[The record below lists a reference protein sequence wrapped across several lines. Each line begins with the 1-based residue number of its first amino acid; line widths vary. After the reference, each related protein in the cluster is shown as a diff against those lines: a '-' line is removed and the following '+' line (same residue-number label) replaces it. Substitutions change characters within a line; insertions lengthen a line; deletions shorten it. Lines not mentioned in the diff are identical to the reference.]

1 MNLHDL
7 NQKKNVDLRT
17 VQTGT
22 LYKLD
27 RQLRRLIDTA
37 FSGPGVVL
45 FLAGVVFAIGVLPK
59 H

>member
-1 MNLHDL
+1 MNLNDL
-7 NQKKNVDLRT
+7 NKRRNVDLTT
-17 VQTGT
+17 VDTGA
-22 LYKLD
+22 LHRLD